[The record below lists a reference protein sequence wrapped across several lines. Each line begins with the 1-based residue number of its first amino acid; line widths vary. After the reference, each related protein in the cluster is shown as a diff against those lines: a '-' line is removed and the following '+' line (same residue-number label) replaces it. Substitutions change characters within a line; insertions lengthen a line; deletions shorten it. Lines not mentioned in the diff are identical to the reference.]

1 MSSTEPDGVNPFA
14 EDLQSCGRA
23 APEAPVETGF
33 CVPIEVVFVIG
44 RGRASRFRGNLGFGP
59 DGRHQHRIRGLPPHR
74 A

>member
-14 EDLQSCGRA
+14 EDLQA
-23 APEAPVETGF
+23 AVAPLPEAPIETGF

-59 DGRHQHRIRGLPPHR
+59 
-74 A
+74 